1 MKSTDVFFG
10 WWVTLACTIIHIL
23 GAGIFFYG
31 FSVFFTPMVQE
42 FAWSSAIVSGA
53 FALSRLEGGLEG
65 PVIGYLV
72 DRYGSKKLLIV
83 GLFVTGSFFLLMP
96 WVDSVWK
103 MYLVYGIIS
112 IGYNTGYTHA
122 LVSTITNW
130 FIKKRSRAL
139 MVYTLGAG
147 VGGSIIVPILSRLI
161 TYYGWRTTS
170 LISGISLM
178 IIGLPLAKIITH
190 RPEDR
195 GLVPDGLTLNSKVE
209 VLKDEKIEFSS
220 DKIDELESNF
230 TRNEAIRTR
239 SFWIYII
246 AMLCRSFLLSSIV
259 VHEIPHLVNIGIPIE
274 TAGDILGLMVFL
286 SIPGRIAFGWAG
298 DYLSQRYL
306 IALACL
312 MQCVGIFFLSNAQS
326 IEYVYLFVLIYGIG
340 YGGAIPLTTG
350 YIGELFGRKY
360 FASIRGLTSPVGM
373 IGGIAGPIFAG
384 YVFDVSNSYKF
395 ALDIFAII
403 ALLAAITIIF
413 AKKPK
418 KPGNTIT

>member
-1 MKSTDVFFG
+1 M
-10 WWVTLACTIIHIL
+10 LACTIIHIL

-31 FSVFFTPMVQE
+31 FSVFFTPMVLE
-42 FAWSSAIVSGA
+42 FAWSSAVVSGA

-65 PVIGYLV
+65 PVIGHLV
-72 DRYGSKKLLIV
+72 DRFGSKKLLIL
-83 GLFVTGSFFLLMP
+83 GLAITGVFFLLMP
-96 WVDSVWK
+96 WVNNVWK
-103 MYLVYGIIS
+103 MYLIYGIIS

-122 LVSTITNW
+122 LVSTIANW
-130 FIKKRSRAL
+130 FITKRSRAL

-147 VGGSIIVPILSRLI
+147 LGGSIIVPILSRLI
-161 TYYGWRTTS
+161 TTYGWRTTS
-170 LISGISLM
+170 IISGISLM
-178 IIGLPLAKIITH
+178 IIGFPLAKIITH

-195 GLVPDGLTLNSKVE
+195 GLLPDGLPLDSNTE
-209 VLKDEKIEFSS
+209 MIKDDKIEIHS
-220 DKIDELESNF
+220 DKIDDLESNF

-239 SFWIYII
+239 SFWIYLTS
-246 AMLCRSFLLSSIV
+246 MLFRSFLLGSIV
-259 VHEIPHLVNIGIPIE
+259 VHEIPHLVNIGIPME

-306 IALACL
+306 IAVACL
-312 MQCVGIFFLSNAQS
+312 MQCIGIFFLSNAQS

-373 IGGIAGPIFAG
+373 IGGITGPIFAG
-384 YVFDVSNSYKF
+384 YVFDVSKSYKF

-403 ALLAAITIIF
+403 ALLSGITILF

-418 KPGNTIT
+418 KPPIKTVTL

>member
-1 MKSTDVFFG
+1 
-10 WWVTLACTIIHIL
+10 
-23 GAGIFFYG
+23 
-31 FSVFFTPMVQE
+31 MVQE
-42 FAWSSAIVSGA
+42 FAWSSAVVSGA

-65 PVIGYLV
+65 PVIGHLV
-72 DRYGSKKLLIV
+72 DRFGSKKLLIV
-83 GLFVTGSFFLLMP
+83 GLAVTGSFFLLMP
-96 WVDSVWK
+96 LVDSVWK
-103 MYLVYGIIS
+103 MYLIYGIIS

-122 LVSTITNW
+122 LVSTIANW

-147 VGGSIIVPILSRLI
+147 LGGSIIVPVLSRLI
-161 TYYGWRTTS
+161 TFYGWRTTTV
-170 LISGISLM
+170 ISGLALM
-178 IIGLPLAKIITH
+178 IIGFPLARVITH

-195 GLVPDGLTLNSKVE
+195 DLLPDGLSLNSDAHVNTNE
-209 VLKDEKIEFSS
+209 IIKIRS
-220 DKIDELESNF
+220 DKIDDLETNF
-230 TRNEAIRTR
+230 TRNEAIHTR
-239 SFWIYII
+239 SFWIYVI

-259 VHEIPHLVNIGIPIE
+259 VHEIPHLVNIGIPRQ

-298 DYLSQRYL
+298 DYLSKRYL

-350 YIGELFGRKY
+350 FIGELFGRKH

-384 YVFDVSNSYKF
+384 YVFDISNSYKF

-413 AKKPK
+413 AKKPEK
-418 KPGNTIT
+418 TPIKNIS